1 MIWSRFGSASALSVF
16 CTGLYILLR
25 EYTCQGIFRCQLSS
39 ARPSGRR
46 ATGPKRAPVRM
57 LPKVKRVFLTGMSG
71 TGKSA
76 VISQLAARG
85 YKSVDTDYDGWSE
98 LVDLPA
104 NSGQSGFGGGQ
115 DWLWREDRIA
125 RLLSEEDAEVLFIS
139 GGASNQGKFYG
150 RFDHIVLLTAPT
162 SVITERLVTRTNN
175 PYGKRPDELARVL
188 ALKQTV
194 EPMLR
199 RAADLEIDTSIPLD
213 QVVKKILDVVL
224 R

>member
-1 MIWSRFGSASALSVF
+1 
-16 CTGLYILLR
+16 
-25 EYTCQGIFRCQLSS
+25 
-39 ARPSGRR
+39 
-46 ATGPKRAPVRM
+46 M

-76 VISQLAARG
+76 VISELAARG